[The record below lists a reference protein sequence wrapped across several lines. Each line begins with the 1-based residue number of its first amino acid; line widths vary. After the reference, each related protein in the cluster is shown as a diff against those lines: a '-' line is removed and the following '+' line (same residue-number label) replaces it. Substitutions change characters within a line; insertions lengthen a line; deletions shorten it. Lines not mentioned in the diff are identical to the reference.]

1 VRIEIRATYPATDGS
16 MPEDVTVEI
25 ADITELSSGE
35 VIVAI
40 NAVLDRMY
48 AAPRRRNDPDLR
60 DAVSLS
66 PAEQRAERDVVE
78 RVETEQRNALP
89 KLSAAWPEEKCK
101 RLVCG
106 HGRSVHGIF
115 TRDGLDVGKGNGKCI
130 ACQAH
135 QSGDQC
141 PSYVGANEETA

>member
-25 ADITELSSGE
+25 ADIAEWVLSGE
-35 VIVAI
+35 VIVAVS
-40 NAVLDRMY
+40 AVLDRMY

-78 RVETEQRNALP
+78 RVETEQRNAMP
-89 KLSAAWPEEKCK
+89 RLSAVRVPECK
-101 RLVCG
+101 RQLCG
-106 HGRSVHGIF
+106 HGKSVHGRY
-115 TRDGLDVGKGNGKCI
+115 TRDGLDAGDGNGKCV
-130 ACQAH
+130 AC
-135 QSGDQC
+135 QSGDRC